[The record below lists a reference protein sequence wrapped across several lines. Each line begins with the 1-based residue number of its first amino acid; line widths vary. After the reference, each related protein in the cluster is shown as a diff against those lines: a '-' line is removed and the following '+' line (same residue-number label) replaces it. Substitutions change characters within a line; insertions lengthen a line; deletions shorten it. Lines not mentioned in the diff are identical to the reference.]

1 MSKET
6 NRPTGAHERT
16 MRLRTEKAFKTY
28 VIKEI
33 YNGAVFERR
42 VQIAL
47 ADELDAE
54 RAGTPPDS
62 STAVNDEQLVSM
74 IKSSEWIHKDLTMRA
89 AAGNGILNEEQLKAL
104 HAGGPLGLTD
114 AGKRTY
120 TPPRVGT
127 LEEPALLESSVA
139 GVENEELTPEETA
152 PVKVVNLEGEYT
164 SKELGFL
171 QKNFNKLKELFR

>member
-16 MRLRTEKAFKTY
+16 MRLKQEKAFKTY

-47 ADELDAE
+47 ADELDIE
-54 RAGTPPDS
+54 RAGTPPDPAK
-62 STAVNDEQLVSM
+62 AVSDEQLVSM
-74 IKSSEWIHKDLTMRA
+74 IKSSSWIHKDLTMRA
-89 AAGNGILNEEQLKAL
+89 AAGDGILNEEQAKAL
-104 HAGGPLGLTD
+104 QAGGPYGLTD
-114 AGKRTY
+114 AGKRKY

-139 GVENEELTPEETA
+139 GVPEQELTPEETA

-164 SKELGFL
+164 AKELSFV
-171 QKNFNKLKELFR
+171 QRNFNKLKELFR